1 MTQLVTR
8 GPLGFPEKQVG
19 KEVEGPLQ
27 RVVVLGSSAG
37 GFLPNGTAGDTTS
50 LDGRARQRSQEHPC
64 FRELAKREAAL
75 ERELDRESGPG
86 GVGRRL

>member
-1 MTQLVTR
+1 MGQQET
-8 GPLGFPEKQVG
+8 PHHW
-19 KEVEGPLQ
+19 
-27 RVVVLGSSAG
+27 
-37 GFLPNGTAGDTTS
+37 N
-50 LDGRARQRSQEHPC
+50 RARQRSQEHPC